1 MKKSAFLALLL
12 ALVGVAGSSADVRTE
27 PIDVIVALDRSLSME
42 GKIEAVIQYVNTYII
57 DELLIPGDYFMVVAF
72 YGKTEIPVAMRINGE
87 ADKQKAKE
95 AVARLVANGRFTDI
109 GNALDVLGEQL
120 AKLPEHNR
128 RKHLLL
134 ITDGIQEAPPTS
146 RYYSRDGKF
155 THAFLQNTKTIQK
168 KGWKIEILGIGTHAG
183 ASELAQDL
191 AAGYTE
197 LSEAPT
203 TQEFIE
209 KTRGFLSSV
218 EISAGP
224 ELGPFNG
231 LGLGRLRLGLT
242 ARGYDQPVS
251 LELTGIT
258 LSLPG
263 RAAQDILRSP
273 RKLTV
278 APGAP
283 LEASLALRLRPRLP
297 AGEYSGE
304 IRFLFGGQT
313 RFTPVVTPAAFRVNS
328 LLAGALAG
336 LRSSFRLNLL
346 WWLVAAGVLLVL
358 LLLLLVLL
366 LVRPGRA
373 RSRFRLTVEGRKRGP
388 GAKVQTI
395 VEGKPLFLEEADGTV
410 QVSAKKSPA
419 SLARLAAVRGGVRL
433 TVLRSEKFPRL
444 KDLPPNILDKDLT
457 VRLAG
462 RKELT
467 IRLASAK

>member
-1 MKKSAFLALLL
+1 MKKSAILALLL
-12 ALVGVAGSSADVRTE
+12 ALAGAAGSSADVRTE
-27 PIDVIVALDRSLSME
+27 PIDVVVALDRSLSME
-42 GKIEAVIQYVNTYII
+42 GKIQAVIQYVNTYII
-57 DELLIPGDYFMVVAF
+57 DELLIPGDYFVVVAF

-120 AKLPEHNR
+120 AKLPEQNR
-128 RKHLLL
+128 RKHVLL
-134 ITDGIQEAPPTS
+134 ITDGIQEAPPNS
-146 RYYSRDGKF
+146 PYFSPDGKF

-168 KGWKIEILGIGTHAG
+168 QGWKIEILGIGTHAG

-209 KTRGFLSSV
+209 KTQGFLSSV
-218 EISAGP
+218 EITRGP
-224 ELGPFNG
+224 DLGPFNA
-231 LGLGRLRLGLT
+231 LGRGRLRLELT
-242 ARGYDQPVS
+242 ARGYEQPVS
-251 LELTGIT
+251 LELSGIS

-263 RAAQDILRSP
+263 RPEQDILRGP
-273 RKLTV
+273 RQLTV
-278 APGAP
+278 APGGP
-283 LEASLALRLRPRLP
+283 LEASLPLRLRPRLP

-304 IRFLFGGQT
+304 IRFLFAGQT
-313 RFTPVVTPAAFRVNS
+313 RFTPVVMPAAFQVHS
-328 LLAGALAG
+328 VLGG
-336 LRSSFRLNLL
+336 LRTGFRLHPLY
-346 WWLVAAGVLLVL
+346 WLVPAAVLAVLLI
-358 LLLLLVLL
+358 LLLVLL
-366 LVRPGRA
+366 LVRPGRV
-373 RSRFRLTVEGRKRGP
+373 RSRFRLTVEGRRRGP

-410 QVSAKKSPA
+410 QVSAKKSPS

-444 KDLPPNILDKDLT
+444 KDLPPNILDQDLT
-457 VRLAG
+457 VRLG
-462 RKELT
+462 GKKELT
-467 IRLASAK
+467 IRLASTK